1 MERDTLKM
9 KNKTKLI
16 SLLGLVVLALML
28 GGCGWQFVAFS
39 YDTVIEAE
47 PAVNN
52 LASAPI
58 IGADGEEVPLEY
70 TTPIGTALTGNPAAD
85 FFMAMIGNSEAVDA
99 TKVVAVSVVGD
110 PGSIGAFRIDNRLF
124 KKITVSKRVFQ
135 IKTKDSK

>member
-16 SLLGLVVLALML
+16 YLLGLVVLAL

-52 LASAPI
+52 LASADPI
-58 IGADGEEVPLEY
+58 IGADGEEVPLAY
-70 TTPIGTALTGNPAAD
+70 TTPMGGIITGNPVAD
-85 FFMAMIGNSEAVDA
+85 VFVTMMQNSGAVDA
-99 TKVVAVSVVGD
+99 AKTIAVCTVAD
-110 PGSIGAFRIDNRLF
+110 PGATAAFRIDSRLF
-124 KKITVSKRVFQ
+124 KKVTVKKSFLV
-135 IKTKDSK
+135 IKTRDAK

>member
-1 MERDTLKM
+1 MER
-9 KNKTKLI
+9 KNRIKLMC
-16 SLLGLVVLALML
+16 LLGLVILAL

-52 LASAPI
+52 LASADPI

>member
-1 MERDTLKM
+1 M

-16 SLLGLVVLALML
+16 CLSGLVVFALML
-28 GGCGWQFVAFS
+28 GGCGWSFTGFTYEAS
-39 YDTVIEAE
+39 IEAE

-52 LASAPI
+52 LASADPI

-99 TKVVAVSVVGD
+99 AKVVAVSVVGD

-124 KKITVSKRVFQ
+124 KKITVKKGVFV

>member
-1 MERDTLKM
+1 M

-16 SLLGLVVLALML
+16 SLSGLVVLALML
-28 GGCGWQFVAFS
+28 GGCGWSFTGFTYEAS
-39 YDTVIEAE
+39 IEAE

-70 TTPIGTALTGNPAAD
+70 TTPMGGIITGNPVAD
-85 FFMAMIGNSEAVDA
+85 VFVTMMQNSGAVDA
-99 TKVVAVSVVGD
+99 AKTIAVCTVAD
-110 PGSIGAFRIDNRLF
+110 PGATAAFRIDSRLF
-124 KKITVSKRVFQ
+124 KKVTVSKRVFQ